1 MFNPGQQAL
10 IDAPFTTP
18 VVGVAGAGTGK
29 TTTILAR
36 ATKILKE
43 TKTGNLLLIT
53 FTRAAANELRDRLF
67 SDPDVDERRVMVG
80 TFHSVIG
87 TFIRKHALEIGLAPN
102 VSVID
107 EASTTTMFRR
117 IIESNGIYQDFLL
130 EWLDEKKLTKK
141 CYTRAASAV
150 SVLLNLASPD
160 ELMTGKFSEHTLYRM
175 GKAFTA
181 DKLANGMEK
190 LSDFAYKLFKDSLL
204 EGKNTNVITYDQI
217 LFIGW
222 LLKQNDSLKA
232 ERESFM
238 HTIVD
243 EYQDTNPLQDAFIT
257 WFAGDNLTIVGDV
270 DQSIYEFRGGTPE
283 LIIEHAKKAQ
293 IFNLT
298 DNYRSLPP
306 ILTTANA
313 VIKGNQ
319 TGSNIRKDLTPIR
332 NGIGVTP
339 VLHVSDSDWDESR
352 QIVKTIQDGHAN
364 GRDYREF
371 AVLIR
376 SRMSL
381 PSISR
386 ALAEAKIPVYDTT
399 KYADFMKSEVMTD
412 TLNFL
417 KVFVNPKD
425 IYAFLSI
432 IDRPKQGIGPA
443 ALEKLEA
450 AAKAENLPLIEFLL
464 SPKVSKLTPALKKK
478 VDKFITAYSSVT
490 KSGSA
495 TAIPL
500 LTLVKYLHQEFGYE
514 AWLMSLKNADR
525 YGRDLTTLY
534 SLIGEFEKE
543 QGGEGVSLYDLAN
556 AFVFDMTT
564 TAVRQEQ
571 KDGVCITT
579 IHNAKGLEWPHVFLL
594 GLEEENFPGRVKD
607 QEDLESERRLF
618 YVGVT
623 RAKDRLD
630 LYAAKHRLTS
640 GTEEMHPSRFVMEA
654 AKTIQLEKVTR

>member
-1 MFNPGQQAL
+1 
-10 IDAPFTTP
+10 
-18 VVGVAGAGTGK
+18 
-29 TTTILAR
+29 
-36 ATKILKE
+36 
-43 TKTGNLLLIT
+43 
-53 FTRAAANELRDRLF
+53 
-67 SDPDVDERRVMVG
+67 
-80 TFHSVIG
+80 
-87 TFIRKHALEIGLAPN
+87 
-102 VSVID
+102 
-107 EASTTTMFRR
+107 
-117 IIESNGIYQDFLL
+117 
-130 EWLDEKKLTKK
+130 
-141 CYTRAASAV
+141 
-150 SVLLNLASPD
+150 
-160 ELMTGKFSEHTLYRM
+160 
-175 GKAFTA
+175 
-181 DKLANGMEK
+181 
-190 LSDFAYKLFKDSLL
+190 
-204 EGKNTNVITYDQI
+204 
-217 LFIGW
+217 
-222 LLKQNDSLKA
+222 
-232 ERESFM
+232 
-238 HTIVD
+238 
-243 EYQDTNPLQDAFIT
+243 
-257 WFAGDNLTIVGDV
+257 
-270 DQSIYEFRGGTPE
+270 
-283 LIIEHAKKAQ
+283 
-293 IFNLT
+293 
-298 DNYRSLPP
+298 
-306 ILTTANA
+306 
-313 VIKGNQ
+313 
-319 TGSNIRKDLTPIR
+319 
-332 NGIGVTP
+332 
-339 VLHVSDSDWDESR
+339 
-352 QIVKTIQDGHAN
+352 
-364 GRDYREF
+364 
-371 AVLIR
+371 
-376 SRMSL
+376 
-381 PSISR
+381 
-386 ALAEAKIPVYDTT
+386 
-399 KYADFMKSEVMTD
+399 MKSEVMTD

-525 YGRDLTTLY
+525 YERDLTTLY
-534 SLIGEFEKE
+534 SVIGEFEKE

-654 AKTIQLEKVTR
+654 AKTIQLEKVTQ